1 MDEEDERIMRELQ
14 IIDDMFPDAKFSP
27 SIDLENLDDIV
38 SDKKEIIIKQDFTCY
53 CYDNINKRPKYY
65 TIKCGENE
73 SLTNKYIINELIKK
87 GIRVECDHVFLE
99 SFDLLKDNTYLFS
112 CGS

>member
-1 MDEEDERIMRELQ
+1 MEKTQEE
-14 IIDDMFPDAKFSP
+14 IDIEIRQMNEMFPDAKFSP
-27 SIDLENLDDIV
+27 SIDLENLDNIF

-87 GIRVECDHVFLE
+87 GIKVECDHVFLE